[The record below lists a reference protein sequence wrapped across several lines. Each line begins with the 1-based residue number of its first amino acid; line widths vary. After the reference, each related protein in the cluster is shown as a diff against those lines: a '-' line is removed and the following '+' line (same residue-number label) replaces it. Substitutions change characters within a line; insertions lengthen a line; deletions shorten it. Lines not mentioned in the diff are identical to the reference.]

1 MAKLTLAGVSVAR
14 ETCGSLS
21 RSCGMPDADRRRV
34 DLVSRRSEVGRGR
47 RTLVGV
53 AEGLLV
59 GVLFVLLSG
68 WLTGEE

>member
-1 MAKLTLAGVSVAR
+1 
-14 ETCGSLS
+14 
-21 RSCGMPDADRRRV
+21 MPDADRRRV